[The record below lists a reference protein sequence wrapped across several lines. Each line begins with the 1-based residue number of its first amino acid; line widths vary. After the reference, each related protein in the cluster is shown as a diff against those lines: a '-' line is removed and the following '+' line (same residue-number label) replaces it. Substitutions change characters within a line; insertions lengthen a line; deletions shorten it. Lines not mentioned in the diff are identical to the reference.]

1 MFQSQSHSH
10 SLTDLEIAL
19 INLSLSHQPRGLN
32 LPHFV
37 LQSCAPPRPP
47 PQGARKDVMK
57 NVLGRRAGVV
67 SCPPVLVC
75 RTLILVIHSHIF
87 SLIIDLRSL
96 TCILTFFFFSFLF
109 EDFHGHFPSLL
120 SLFRPELVLCVFFM
134 ISFVAIL
141 TLL

>member
-1 MFQSQSHSH
+1 
-10 SLTDLEIAL
+10 
-19 INLSLSHQPRGLN
+19 
-32 LPHFV
+32 
-37 LQSCAPPRPP
+37 
-47 PQGARKDVMK
+47 MK
-57 NVLGRRAGVV
+57 NVLRRRAGVV

-96 TCILTFFFFSFLF
+96 TCILTIFFPLLF
-109 EDFHGHFPSLL
+109 EDIHGHFPSLL
-120 SLFRPELVLCVFFM
+120 SLFRPELALCVFSM